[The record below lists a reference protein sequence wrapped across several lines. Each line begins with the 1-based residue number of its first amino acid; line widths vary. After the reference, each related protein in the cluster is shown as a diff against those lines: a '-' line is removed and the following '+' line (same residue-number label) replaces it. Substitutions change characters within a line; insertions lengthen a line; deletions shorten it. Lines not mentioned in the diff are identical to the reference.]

1 MKIVIRA
8 GGTGTRL
15 WPWSRS
21 DNPKQF
27 LPMFDGKSCVQMA
40 YDRFTGAGLAG
51 PEDIYVSIGER
62 NLELAREQLPELDED
77 HFIVEPAKR
86 DTAAAIGLETVVA
99 AGDDPDVTIASL
111 GSDHYVEKPEEF
123 IDALRAAD
131 KFLEQ
136 QPDYLLAIGCE
147 PTRIETGYGHIRKGE
162 ELGEHRGT
170 SVFEVGHFTEKP
182 DFRTAE
188 RYTESGEYLWNANFF
203 VWKSGTLMGEFDE
216 LEPEMHVEFERLLD
230 ARREGNFNEALQE
243 IYPTIKKVAI
253 DYAVLEP
260 AADEGRMAVLPVS
273 MGWSDIGNWSSI
285 TDAFPT
291 DENGN
296 LLEGPVHARYTT
308 NSTIYIRNPDRKLV
322 AAIGVDGLA
331 IVDTGD
337 ALLVVPKERSGE
349 VKELVQDLKEH
360 EDYRELT

>member
-21 DNPKQF
+21 ENPKQF

-40 YDRFTGAGLAG
+40 YDRFTGAELAG
-51 PEDIYVSIGER
+51 PEDIYISIGER
-62 NLELAREQLPELDED
+62 NHDLARRQLPELAED

-123 IDALRAAD
+123 IKALRAAD
-131 KFLEQ
+131 EFLEQ
-136 QPDYLLAIGCE
+136 NPDYLLAIACE
-147 PTRIETGYGHIRKGE
+147 PTRIETGYGHIRMDD
-162 ELGEHRGT
+162 ELGTHRGV

-182 DFRTAE
+182 DFRTAQ

-203 VWKSGTLMGEFDE
+203 VWKSGTLMREFDE
-216 LEPEMHVEFERLLD
+216 LEPEMHVEFQRLLD
-230 ARREGNFNEALQE
+230 AKREGNFQEALQE
-243 IYPTIKKVAI
+243 TYPNIKKVAI

-260 AADEGRMAVLPVS
+260 AADEGRMAVLPVA

-291 DENGN
+291 DSNDN
-296 LLEGPVHARYTT
+296 LLEGPIHARDTT
-308 NSTIYIRNPDRKLV
+308 NSTIYVKDPGRKIV
-322 AAIGVDGLA
+322 ATIGVDGLA
-331 IVDTGD
+331 VVDTGD
-337 ALLVVPKERSGE
+337 ALLIVPKERSGE
-349 VKELVQDLKEH
+349 VKELVQDLKED
-360 EDYRELT
+360 EETRELT